1 MIRNVSLDATALP
14 SSSSSKK
21 LKLKLNTKKKK
32 KRSPVFPQR
41 LYEML
46 EDAEQEGYS
55 HLISWSPDG
64 MSFNISYDAKNNS
77 NNKSFVEVLKRRF
90 NQTHFK
96 SFLRQLQLYGFE
108 RQFKGA
114 RKGECHH
121 PLFQRHHKE
130 LLFGKSIEEYQ
141 DATCT
146 QHAILANR
154 MMCTNQQQQL
164 ELISS
169 TQEVDTNSI
178 PSPPPLHR
186 YVTTDEPTITTGTS
200 TSSKCKYRSMS
211 PIPITLTNLVLPDD
225 YDDDDDDVDDDKQDN
240 INQDNYDDGNDAT
253 TESNGSDNCSI
264 GSNKVFNRTFF
275 GTATD
280 TVPISRKSKV
290 LLMYPLIW
298 NDTCDDYEYDCDCDG
313 NFYQQQQQL

>member
-1 MIRNVSLDATALP
+1 MIRNVSIDAAALP
-14 SSSSSKK
+14 SSTASNNTHNNSE
-21 LKLKLNTKKKK
+21 KLKLNTKKKK
-32 KRSPVFPQR
+32 ERSPVFPQR

-55 HLISWSPDG
+55 HLIRWSPDG
-64 MSFNISYDAKNNS
+64 RSFQICYDATKNS
-77 NNKSFVEVLKRRF
+77 TNNKSLVEVLKRRF

-146 QHAILANR
+146 QHAILATR

-164 ELISS
+164 ELLSSS
-169 TQEVDTNSI
+169 TQEVDTNLI
-178 PSPPPLHR
+178 PSPSPLQR
-186 YVTTDEPTITTGTS
+186 QIASDEPTLSIGTS
-200 TSSKCKYRSMS
+200 TSSNCKYRSTS
-211 PIPITLTNLVLPDD
+211 PIPTTLKNLMLP
-225 YDDDDDDVDDDKQDN
+225 DDDDDDDDDDDIDDDNQDNSNQDDYYDDDKN
-240 INQDNYDDGNDAT
+240 AT

-264 GSNKVFNRTFF
+264 DSNKVFNRTFL
-275 GTATD
+275 
-280 TVPISRKSKV
+280 VQR
-290 LLMYPLIW
+290 
-298 NDTCDDYEYDCDCDG
+298 
-313 NFYQQQQQL
+313 QLQSQSQGSQRSC